1 MSVNSYPQHGVSSW
15 WTPGAQQQSQPGY
28 GVMKQGQAMLP
39 GYTYNSP
46 LDMGPPTLSQDL
58 QNLTSQLMSGQMDP
72 NQMGVL
78 AALKNM
84 QQQQSNFDANMQL
97 NKQALAAQQQTPF
110 QQGMQTFGSVMQ
122 GIGSMANIYMGLQGM
137 REQKRNNS
145 LQREVLNTNLNN
157 SITDY
162 NRRLEGILSARA
174 VAHGNDDSWVQSQL
188 ERHSARRG

>member
-1 MSVNSYPQHGVSSW
+1 MSANSYPQHGVSSW
-15 WTPGAQQQSQPGY
+15 WTQGAQQQSPPGY
-28 GVMKQGQAMLP
+28 GVLKQGQAMLP
-39 GYTYNSP
+39 GYTYNPP
-46 LDMGPPTLSQDL
+46 LDMGPPTFAQSLQDMASQVKF
-58 QNLTSQLMSGQMDP
+58 GQMDP
-72 NQMGVL
+72 GQANVL
-78 AALKNM
+78 AMLQSM
-84 QQQQSNFDANMQL
+84 QQQQSNFDANLQL
-97 NKQALAAQQQTPF
+97 NKQAVAAQQQTPF
-110 QQGMQTFGSVMQ
+110 QQGVGTFGNIMQ

-162 NRRLEGILSARA
+162 NRRLEGILSSRA